1 MDKETVARK
10 KSWWLVAITSVIA
23 LASIVSQIRYS
34 NLAYDAY
41 LKYIFS
47 TTVITTGVS
56 VIFALAL
63 TFQVNLLLKVELL
76 FAWAN
81 LILWII
87 ALRFLFHFTDLAT
100 VPNLASVISNANI
113 YYFSWAG
120 LIMSAVVVGQT
131 KGPLR
136 KKEFW
141 NMVCRRFNTWGL
153 LVLTSLV
160 AMTSAAQV
168 YKSDACTG
176 DSTSACKDMRLAFTF
191 GVIVAA
197 LSLIVMLAAVLF
209 RERQNCMIWVETLVA
224 AVGIAFF
231 ATTTRRLTSP
241 GGLATT
247 VGNLYYFNWGSLFVS
262 VVLFLDCID
271 EKFYSTDKTE
281 TTEVEVAAQM
291 EEKSSTPVP
300 VPPPEAAVAEAQV

>member
-1 MDKETVARK
+1 MLFENTR
-10 KSWWLVAITSVIA
+10 SFITKILIA
-23 LASIVSQIRYS
+23 PQNHLY
-34 NLAYDAY
+34 
-41 LKYIFS
+41 
-47 TTVITTGVS
+47 
-56 VIFALAL
+56 
-63 TFQVNLLLKVELL
+63 
-76 FAWAN
+76 
-81 LILWII
+81 
-87 ALRFLFHFTDLAT
+87 
-100 VPNLASVISNANI
+100 
-113 YYFSWAG
+113 SWAG